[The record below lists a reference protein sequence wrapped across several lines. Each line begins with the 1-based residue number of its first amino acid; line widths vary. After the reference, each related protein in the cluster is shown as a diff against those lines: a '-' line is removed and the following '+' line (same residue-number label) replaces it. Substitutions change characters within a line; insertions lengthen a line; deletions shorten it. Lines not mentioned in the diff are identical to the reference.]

1 MSETAVIYMSNGKTY
16 TVDRTLSSIS
26 ELISDSGSLSEGS
39 FYEFSLLNGKQVL
52 VNPAHIVA
60 VETSEL
66 SNMDASSQD
75 STTPV
80 EEENRKKANLKAA
93 RKFKDD
99 IDGNME

>member
-16 TVDRTLSSIS
+16 TVDRSLTSVS
-26 ELISDSGSLSEGS
+26 ELINDSKTHSEES
-39 FYEFSLLNGKQVL
+39 FYEFTLLNGKKVL
-52 VNPAHIVA
+52 VNPVHVVA

-80 EEENRKKANLKAA
+80 EKENKKKANLKAA